1 MLIWL
6 TLRTL
11 KYEVVTDM
19 TVARYLWYLYYLP
32 IIFIPLLGV
41 YIAIF
46 WESQRIINFRKKLAI
61 IFDSGGTVFDCYY
74 KRSSSAGICI

>member
-1 MLIWL
+1 
-6 TLRTL
+6 
-11 KYEVVTDM
+11 M

-46 WESQRIINFRKKLAI
+46 LGKSENYQLSKKSWL
-61 IFDSGGTVFDCYY
+61 
-74 KRSSSAGICI
+74 